1 VLPPVVQ
8 KFARA
13 FPHVRLKMLQGNPP
27 QIAQMLVEG
36 LADIGFATESL
47 AEAPGLK
54 SIPVYDWQHVA
65 VVPPGHA
72 LAKFATNPGKLT
84 LKDLARH
91 PIVTYEAHFSG
102 RTKIDKGFAD
112 ANIEPSIVLEAID
125 ADVIKTYVHAGMGV
139 GIIAGVAADPQ
150 RDKLIVLPCSHLFGK
165 NTTRLAVKDG
175 AYLRGFVYSFIEML
189 APGWDKRRLEEA
201 FQSKAANDGNKG

>member
-1 VLPPVVQ
+1 
-8 KFARA
+8 
-13 FPHVRLKMLQGNPP
+13 
-27 QIAQMLVEG
+27 
-36 LADIGFATESL
+36 
-47 AEAPGLK
+47 
-54 SIPVYDWQHVA
+54 
-65 VVPPGHA
+65 
-72 LAKFATNPGKLT
+72 
-84 LKDLARH
+84 
-91 PIVTYEAHFSG
+91 
-102 RTKIDKGFAD
+102 
-112 ANIEPSIVLEAID
+112 
-125 ADVIKTYVHAGMGV
+125 MGV